1 MATSLVLAFKTTE
14 GKICNIKI
22 NDPKEGVT
30 RTEAVAVMNDIIV
43 KNVFETST
51 GARLSAV
58 ESVYTVV
65 TTKSEVLA

>member
-30 RTEAVAVMNDIIV
+30 RTEAVAVMNDIIA